1 MQRALV
7 DAIAPRPGSATSL
20 VEVKPRPGKIVAGSF
35 ATPLVPDPFATG
47 QGQSPPPNNAGS
59 PVFVYRPG
67 AAATANV
74 YADWPTLMA
83 AVGKVAGPKTIQ
95 IDDSIVTPAVIPS
108 SAGGAGRQEWDL
120 HDCVLV
126 GTLTNSRT
134 GDPNVQAQCADG
146 CVFENFSEIRTR
158 LQITSV
164 STQPVCTMTDGA
176 TVLTDLGAIIDSAPG
191 AAPFFDAPGPYTFG
205 GPTIVLGLG
214 CQLGTTPGQFV
225 ISIEDMN
232 QGVNVYLNGALSF
245 MPDNVATGAG
255 ILSMAFLNAEVFQSW
270 GSPSLPP
277 AQPAMGTFSV
287 ADATSSKNL
296 QNYWCKQTDLAS
308 PGPAGPWSIPIGY
321 SLLSVDNADPVYF
334 YVVENG
340 LLTRLLLASAGTGN
354 PADAGTSL
362 TFTLTFDGVA
372 VPGASVTLPNAQTG
386 GNGNA
391 QFLAGYDLSHEPI
404 IDLVLTPS
412 APLNSP
418 ALNISAAVA

>member
-1 MQRALV
+1 M
-7 DAIAPRPGSATSL
+7 DASIVYKILRPLIDELYSL
-20 VEVKPRPGKIVAGSF
+20 VGGSG
-35 ATPLVPDPFATG
+35 ASIRGIQTT
-47 QGQSPPPNNAGS
+47 
-59 PVFVYRPG
+59 FVYRPG
-67 AAATANV
+67 FTGSAPNV
-74 YADWPTLMA
+74 FTSWPALMA
-83 AVGKVAGPKTIQ
+83 AADNVQGPKTIQ

-108 SAGGAGRQEWDL
+108 SAGAPGGKWNLR
-120 HDCVLV
+120 DCALV
-126 GTLTNSRT
+126 GTLTNLRA
-134 GDPNVQAQCADG
+134 GNPNVQARCADG
-146 CVFENFSEIRTR
+146 CVLENFTEIGNR
-158 LQITSV
+158 LFLTSV
-164 STQPVCTMTDGA
+164 SSSPVYTLLDQDV
-176 TVLTDLGAIIDSAPG
+176 VLMDVGAIIDSAPG

-214 CQLGTTPGQFV
+214 GQLGTTPGQFV
-225 ISIEDMN
+225 ISIEDLN
-232 QGVNVYLNGALSF
+232 QGVNDYLNGALSYR
-245 MPDNVATGAG
+245 PDNVATGAG

-372 VPGASVTLPNAQTG
+372 VPGASVTLPDAQTG
-386 GNGNA
+386 GHGVA

-404 IDLVLTPS
+404 IELVLTPS
-412 APLNSP
+412 APLKSP
-418 ALNISAAVA
+418 ALNISAAIA

>member
-1 MQRALV
+1 MDAPTVYKVLRPLIDELRTLV
-7 DAIAPRPGSATSL
+7 GGVAVSL
-20 VEVKPRPGKIVAGSF
+20 LGLQTA
-35 ATPLVPDPFATG
+35 
-47 QGQSPPPNNAGS
+47 
-59 PVFVYRPG
+59 FVYRPG
-67 AAATANV
+67 YTGLAPNV
-74 YADWPTLMA
+74 YASWPALMA
-83 AVGKVAGPKTIQ
+83 AVGKVDGPKTIQ

-108 SAGGAGRQEWDL
+108 SAGAPGGKWDL
-120 HDCVLV
+120 RDCTLV
-126 GTLTNSRT
+126 GTLTNLRA
-134 GDPNVQAQCADG
+134 GNPNVQAQCADG
-146 CVFENFSEIRTR
+146 CVLENFTEIGNR
-158 LQITSV
+158 LFLTSV
-164 STQPVCTMTDGA
+164 SSSPVYTLPDGEN
-176 TVLTDLGAIIDSAPG
+176 VSMFFGAIIDSAPG

-205 GPTIVLGLG
+205 GSTIVLGLG

-225 ISIEDMN
+225 ISIEDTN
-232 QGVNVYLNGALSF
+232 QGVNVYLNDALSF

-255 ILSMAFLNAEVFQSW
+255 ILSMAFLNASVFQSW